1 MDCTDQWKKDCEKEG
16 RGYGGSPSC
25 RTEESG
31 DFSFHKPR
39 VADLSL
45 HARLIDDQLQNH
57 LASFLK
63 TEAPEVVQHF
73 APGAGDDFIITPLP
87 QDPSVN
93 R

>member
-1 MDCTDQWKKDCEKEG
+1 MDATNEWKKDCEKEG

-57 LASFLK
+57 Q
-63 TEAPEVVQHF
+63 EVAVF
-73 APGAGDDFIITPLP
+73 PPKMTLP
-87 QDPSVN
+87 QDLAAGIQEAEN
-93 R
+93 FRFI